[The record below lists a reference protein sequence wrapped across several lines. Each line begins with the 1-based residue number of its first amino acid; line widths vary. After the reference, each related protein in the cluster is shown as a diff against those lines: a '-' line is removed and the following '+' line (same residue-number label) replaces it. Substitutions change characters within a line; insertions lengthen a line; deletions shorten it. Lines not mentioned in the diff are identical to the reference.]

1 MKQEVYIYS
10 QKSVKLKKH
19 NATIFY
25 FDITKYESMVMYCL
39 CYERI

>member
-1 MKQEVYIYS
+1 MKQEVYIYN

-25 FDITKYESMVMYCL
+25 FDITKCMKAWSCITY
-39 CYERI
+39 RAW